1 MNASMTGPYDYLR
14 EKLWITF
21 GDFGWIDYVPLFYA
35 AAFGTA
41 FTLPIDNIKTRM
53 QRAFDDPSKNR

>member
-41 FTLPIDNIKTRM
+41 ITLPIDNIKTRM
-53 QRAFDDPSKNR
+53 